1 VSAVGSRTRPPK
13 STLDAGTRRRILE
26 AAAQCFAD
34 RGFEATTVREV
45 CRKARANGAAVHY
58 HFGSKDGLY
67 LEAIRW
73 ATTLCHAAN
82 TTQVV
87 DAGKD
92 PSLTPRQRFVTVVR
106 LFAKGMLHEQP
117 EWHLRLMWR
126 EMTRPTIAMDAIVK
140 EFIRPRFAA
149 MCEAVRGLRPAA
161 DERTVSLLAMSV
173 VGQILYHRFAAPVAL
188 KLLGERA
195 YDAALVDAIVE
206 HVVAFSLRALESGP
220 GSAA

>member
-1 VSAVGSRTRPPK
+1 MGSRTRPPK
-13 STLDAGTRRRILE
+13 TTVDAGTRRRLLE
-26 AAAQCFAD
+26 AAAQCFAA

-45 CRKARANGAAVHY
+45 CRKAHANGASVNY
-58 HFGSKDGLY
+58 HFGSKERLY
-67 LEAIRW
+67 LETIRW

-82 TTQVV
+82 TAQVV
-87 DAGKD
+87 EAGKD
-92 PSLTPRQRFVTVVR
+92 RSLSPRQRFVAVVR
-106 LFAKGMLHEQP
+106 LFAKGVLHEQP

-126 EMTRPTIAMDAIVK
+126 EMTHPSVAMDAIVR
-140 EFIRPRFAA
+140 EFIRPRFNA
-149 MCEAVRGLRPAA
+149 MSEAVRALRPAA
-161 DERTVSLLAMSV
+161 DERTVTLLSMSV